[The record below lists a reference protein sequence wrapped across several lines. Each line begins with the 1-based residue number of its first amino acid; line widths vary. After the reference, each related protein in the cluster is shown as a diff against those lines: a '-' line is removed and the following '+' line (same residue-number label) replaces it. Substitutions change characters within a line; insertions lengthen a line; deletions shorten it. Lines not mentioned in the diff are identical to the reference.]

1 VALKIYVDFRQNYLY
16 DFLSL
21 QASHFKAEIRKMYSC
36 AFLKKRALKGTSIPD
51 NLTEIFEGKVH
62 VGYIIISIS
71 LKGINST
78 PHAENALDT
87 NLKDENASLFTDAQ

>member
-1 VALKIYVDFRQNYLY
+1 
-16 DFLSL
+16 
-21 QASHFKAEIRKMYSC
+21 
-36 AFLKKRALKGTSIPD
+36 
-51 NLTEIFEGKVH
+51 LTEIFEGKVH